1 MVRSFSYAAFSGFDQ
16 FMNSDHGSH
25 SGPETLA
32 AWARLWQNS
41 ASAEF
46 LRAYRATIAADP
58 NLLPPAEEAQSLFTA
73 YLLEKALYELL
84 YELNN
89 RPTWLRIP
97 IGGILSM

>member
-1 MVRSFSYAAFSGFDQ
+1 MPRFPGLDQ
-16 FMNSDHGSH
+16 FTAGEAGAAANPDN
-25 SGPETLA
+25 LC
-32 AWARLWQNS
+32 AWASYGRTR
-41 ASAEF
+41 
-46 LRAYRATIAADP
+46 LRALFWMPIAPPLRPASD
-58 NLLPPAEEAQSLFTA
+58 LLPPPEQAQALFTA